1 VTTMNN
7 FVVFTN
13 NPAAAEF
20 FDVKFPDNELRWFA
34 SPAMEVLTASKTAV
48 RQGAVLLSNPLAGVR
63 SEPSFFPLS
72 PAPRASVLPTKA
84 GAISPFLTLL
94 VSEPSE
100 TVDFL
105 SVKNIDAAI
114 SFYKKN
120 ARLRF
125 MSYKEDALKSFQVS
139 DLEAVAV
146 VLTSLLGV

>member
-1 VTTMNN
+1 MTAMNK

-13 NPAAAEF
+13 SPAAAEF
-20 FDVKFPDNELRWFA
+20 FDAKFPGNDLRWFA
-34 SPAMEVLTASKTAV
+34 SPAMEVLTAAKTAV

-63 SEPSFFPLS
+63 AEPSFFSRS
-72 PAPRASVLPTKA
+72 PAPKASILPTRA
-84 GAISPFLTLL
+84 GVISPFLTLL

-125 MSYKEDALKSFQVS
+125 MSHKEDALKNFQVM

-146 VLTSLLGV
+146 VLASLGF